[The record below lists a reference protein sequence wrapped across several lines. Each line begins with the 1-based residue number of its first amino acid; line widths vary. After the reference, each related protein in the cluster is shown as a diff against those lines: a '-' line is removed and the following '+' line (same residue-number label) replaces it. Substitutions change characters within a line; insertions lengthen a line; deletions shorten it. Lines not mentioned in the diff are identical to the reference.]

1 MGAPPGQSDVALDPP
16 CRYGGI
22 SLPAFLRARPGRAQS
37 AGRPMTANKKKL
49 LLPNTMA
56 KAGWNVLIG
65 RDDIEA
71 VPYEP
76 YIAMPDLQAALRDT
90 DGIALSLTPLK
101 APEIAV
107 ADRLRVA
114 ARIGV
119 GYDAVEI
126 PALTARGIPLMVV
139 GTANSVSVA
148 EHAIFMM
155 YALAKK
161 VMFHDAAVRANR
173 WQDRWKDVPVDL
185 AEKTILIVGFGRIG
199 TRTAKRC
206 LAMEMTV
213 LIYDPYVPAATIKAA
228 GCEPAADL
236 DAAVSRADLVCIHC
250 PKTPET
256 VDMFNAA
263 RFAKMKP
270 SAYIINT
277 ARGGIIDEKALHAA
291 LTGGKLAGAG
301 IDVFDAEPTP
311 ADNPL
316 LKLPNTI
323 VSAHMAGVTVESM
336 DRMAVTTVK
345 NILSVLDG
353 TPAKENAVNKE
364 VFG

>member
-1 MGAPPGQSDVALDPP
+1 
-16 CRYGGI
+16 
-22 SLPAFLRARPGRAQS
+22 
-37 AGRPMTANKKKL
+37 MTPNKKKVM
-49 LLPNTMA
+49 LPHTMA
-56 KAGWNVLIG
+56 KAGWDVLIG

-76 YIAMPDLQAALRDT
+76 YITMPDLQAALRDT

-107 ADRLRVA
+107 APRLRVA

-119 GYDAVEI
+119 GYDAVDI

-148 EHAIFMM
+148 EHAVFMM
-155 YALAKK
+155 YGLAKNGL
-161 VMFHDAAVRANR
+161 FQDAAVRGDR
-173 WQDRWKDVPVDL
+173 WQDRWKEIPVDL
-185 AEKTILIVGFGRIG
+185 AAKTLLVVGFGRIG

-206 LAMEMTV
+206 LAMDMTV
-213 LIYDPYVPAATIKAA
+213 LVYDPYVPAATIKAA
-228 GCEPAADL
+228 GCEPVSDLTAALPRVD
-236 DAAVSRADLVCIHC
+236 VVTIHC

-256 VDMFNAA
+256 IGMFNAA
-263 RFAKMKP
+263 RLAVMKP
-270 SAYIINT
+270 TAFIVNT
-277 ARGGIIDEKALHAA
+277 ARGGLIDEPALHAA
-291 LTGGKLAGAG
+291 LSSGKLAGAG
-301 IDVFDAEPTP
+301 IDVFDKEPTP
-311 ADNPL
+311 VDNPL
-316 LKLPNTI
+316 TKLPNTI

-336 DRMAVTTVK
+336 DRMAIATAK

-353 TPAKENAVNKE
+353 TPNKENAVNKE

>member
-1 MGAPPGQSDVALDPP
+1 
-16 CRYGGI
+16 
-22 SLPAFLRARPGRAQS
+22 
-37 AGRPMTANKKKL
+37 MTPNKKKVM
-49 LLPNTMA
+49 LPETMA
-56 KAGWNVLIG
+56 KAGWDVLIG

-71 VPYEP
+71 VGYDP
-76 YIAMPDLQAALRDT
+76 YITMPDLQVALGDT

-101 APEIAV
+101 GPEIAV
-107 ADRLRVA
+107 APRLRVA

-119 GYDAVEI
+119 GYDAVDI

-161 VMFHDAAVRANR
+161 VMFHDAAVREDR
-173 WQDRWKDVPVDL
+173 WQDRWKEVPVDL

-206 LAMEMTV
+206 LAMDMTV
-213 LIYDPYVPAATIKAA
+213 LVYDPYVPAATIKAA
-228 GCEPAADL
+228 GYEPVSDL
-236 DAAVSRADLVCIHC
+236 DAAVPRADVVCIHC

-256 VDMFNAA
+256 IGMFNAA
-263 RFAKMKP
+263 RIARMKP
-270 SAYIINT
+270 TAYIVNT
-277 ARGGIIDEKALHAA
+277 ARGGLIDEPALYAA
-291 LTGGKLAGAG
+291 LSSGKLAGAG
-301 IDVFDAEPTP
+301 IDVFDKEPTP

-316 LKLPNTI
+316 IKLPNTI

-336 DRMAVTTVK
+336 DRMAITTVK
-345 NILSVLDG
+345 NILGVLDG
-353 TPAKENAVNKE
+353 TPNKDNAVNKE
-364 VFG
+364 VFA

>member
-1 MGAPPGQSDVALDPP
+1 
-16 CRYGGI
+16 
-22 SLPAFLRARPGRAQS
+22 
-37 AGRPMTANKKKL
+37 MTPNKKKVM
-49 LLPNTMA
+49 LPHTLA
-56 KAGWNVLIG
+56 KAGWDVLIG

-76 YIAMPDLQAALRDT
+76 YITMPDLQAALRDT

-101 APEIAV
+101 GPEIAV
-107 ADRLRVA
+107 APRLRVA

-119 GYDAVEI
+119 GYDAVDI

-161 VMFHDAAVRANR
+161 SMFQDAAVREDR

-206 LAMEMTV
+206 AAMDMHV
-213 LIYDPYVPAATIKAA
+213 LVYDPYVPAATVKAA
-228 GCEPAADL
+228 GYESVSDL
-236 DAAVSRADLVCIHC
+236 DAAVARADIVCIHC

-256 VDMFNAA
+256 IGMFNAA
-263 RFAKMKP
+263 RIARMKP
-270 SAYIINT
+270 TAYIVNT
-277 ARGGIIDEKALHAA
+277 ARGGLIDEGALHAA
-291 LTGGKLAGAG
+291 LSSGKLAGAG
-301 IDVFDAEPTP
+301 IDVFDKEPTP

-316 LKLPNTI
+316 IKLPNTI

-336 DRMAVTTVK
+336 DRMAITTVK

-353 TPAKENAVNKE
+353 TPNKENAVNKE

>member
-1 MGAPPGQSDVALDPP
+1 
-16 CRYGGI
+16 
-22 SLPAFLRARPGRAQS
+22 
-37 AGRPMTANKKKL
+37 MTPNKKKVM
-49 LLPNTMA
+49 LPHTMA
-56 KAGWNVLIG
+56 KAGWDVLIG

-76 YIAMPDLQAALRDT
+76 YITMPDLQAALRDT

-107 ADRLRVA
+107 APRLRVA

-119 GYDAVEI
+119 GYDAVDI

-148 EHAIFMM
+148 EHAVFMM
-155 YALAKK
+155 YGLAKK
-161 VMFHDAAVRANR
+161 GLFQDAAVRGDR
-173 WQDRWKDVPVDL
+173 WQDRWKEIPVDL
-185 AEKTILIVGFGRIG
+185 AAKTLLVVGFGRIG

-206 LAMEMTV
+206 LAMDMTV
-213 LIYDPYVPAATIKAA
+213 LVYDPYVPAATIKAA
-228 GCEPAADL
+228 GCEPVTDLTAALPRVD
-236 DAAVSRADLVCIHC
+236 VVTIHC

-256 VDMFNAA
+256 IGMFNAA
-263 RFAKMKP
+263 RLAVMKP
-270 SAYIINT
+270 TAFIVNT
-277 ARGGIIDEKALHAA
+277 ARGGLIDEPALHAA
-291 LTGGKLAGAG
+291 LSSGKLAGAG
-301 IDVFDAEPTP
+301 IDVFDKEPTP

-316 LKLPNTI
+316 TKLPNTI

-336 DRMAVTTVK
+336 DRMAIATVK

-353 TPAKENAVNKE
+353 APNKENAVNKE

>member
-1 MGAPPGQSDVALDPP
+1 
-16 CRYGGI
+16 
-22 SLPAFLRARPGRAQS
+22 
-37 AGRPMTANKKKL
+37 MTPNKKRVM
-49 LLPNTMA
+49 LPNTMA
-56 KAGWNVLIG
+56 KAGWDVLIG

-76 YIAMPDLQAALRDT
+76 YITMPDLQAALRDT

-101 APEIAV
+101 APEIA
-107 ADRLRVA
+107 AAPRLRVA

-161 VMFHDAAVRANR
+161 VMFHDAAVREDR

-206 LAMEMTV
+206 AAMDMHV
-213 LIYDPYVPAATIKAA
+213 LVYDPYVPAATIKAA
-228 GCEPAADL
+228 GYEAVGDL
-236 DAAVSRADLVCIHC
+236 DAAVARADVVCIHC
-250 PKTPET
+250 PKNPET
-256 VDMFNAA
+256 IGMFNAA
-263 RFAKMKP
+263 RLAKMKP
-270 SAYIINT
+270 TAYIINT
-277 ARGGIIDEKALHAA
+277 ARGGLIDEGALHAA
-291 LTGGKLAGAG
+291 LSSGKLAGAG
-301 IDVFDAEPTP
+301 IDVFDKEPTP
-311 ADNPL
+311 ADSPL
-316 LKLPNTI
+316 MKLPNTI

-353 TPAKENAVNKE
+353 TPNKENAVNKE

>member
-1 MGAPPGQSDVALDPP
+1 MSP
-16 CRYGGI
+16 
-22 SLPAFLRARPGRAQS
+22 
-37 AGRPMTANKKKL
+37 NKKKV

-56 KAGWNVLIG
+56 KAGWDVLVG

-71 VPYEP
+71 VGYEP
-76 YIAMPDLQAALRDT
+76 YLSMPELQAALKDT

-107 ADRLRVA
+107 APRLRVA

-119 GYDAVEI
+119 GFDAVEV

-155 YALAKK
+155 YSLAKQ
-161 VMFHDAAVRANR
+161 VMAQDKLVRDN
-173 WQDRWKDVPVDL
+173 RWKDRWSALPVDL
-185 AEKTILIVGFGRIG
+185 AEKTLLIVGFGRIG

-206 LAMEMTV
+206 LAMDMPV
-213 LIYDPYVPAATIKAA
+213 LVYDPYVPAATIKAA
-228 GCEPAADL
+228 GCEPVTDL
-236 DAAVSRADLVCIHC
+236 DAVLPRVDVVTIHC

-256 VDMFNAA
+256 LGMFNAA
-263 RFAKMKP
+263 RFARMKP
-270 SAYIINT
+270 TAFIVNT
-277 ARGGIIDEKALHAA
+277 ARGGIIDELALKAA
-291 LTGGKLAGAG
+291 LESGKLAGAG
-301 IDVFDAEPTP
+301 IDVFDKEPP
-311 ADNPL
+311 AIDNPL
-316 LKLPNTI
+316 YGEPNTI
-323 VSAHMAGVTVESM
+323 VSAHMAGVTAESM

-353 TPAKENAVNKE
+353 TPNKENAVNKE

>member
-1 MGAPPGQSDVALDPP
+1 
-16 CRYGGI
+16 
-22 SLPAFLRARPGRAQS
+22 
-37 AGRPMTANKKKL
+37 MTPNKKRVM
-49 LLPNTMA
+49 LPNTMA
-56 KAGWNVLIG
+56 KAGWDVLIG

-76 YIAMPDLQAALRDT
+76 YITMPDLQAALRDT

-101 APEIAV
+101 APEIA
-107 ADRLRVA
+107 AAPRLRVA

-161 VMFHDAAVRANR
+161 VMFHDAAVREDR

-206 LAMEMTV
+206 AAMDMHV
-213 LIYDPYVPAATIKAA
+213 LVYDPYVPAATVKAA
-228 GCEPAADL
+228 GYEPVGDL
-236 DAAVSRADLVCIHC
+236 DAAVARADVVCIHC
-250 PKTPET
+250 PKSPET
-256 VDMFNAA
+256 IGMFNAA
-263 RFAKMKP
+263 RLARMKP
-270 SAYIINT
+270 TAYIVNT
-277 ARGGIIDEKALHAA
+277 ARGGLIDEGALHAA
-291 LTGGKLAGAG
+291 LSSGKLAGAG
-301 IDVFDAEPTP
+301 IDVFDKEPTP
-311 ADNPL
+311 ADSPL
-316 LKLPNTI
+316 MKLPNTI

-353 TPAKENAVNKE
+353 TPNKENAVNKE

>member
-1 MGAPPGQSDVALDPP
+1 
-16 CRYGGI
+16 
-22 SLPAFLRARPGRAQS
+22 
-37 AGRPMTANKKKL
+37 MTTNKKKL

-56 KAGWNVLIG
+56 KAGWDVLIG

-76 YIAMPDLQAALRDT
+76 YITMPDLQAALRDT

-119 GYDAVEI
+119 GFDAVEI

-148 EHAIFMM
+148 EHALFMM

-161 VMFHDAAVRANR
+161 VMFHDAAVRDNR

-185 AEKTILIVGFGRIG
+185 AEKTLLIVGFGRIG
-199 TRTAKRC
+199 TRVAKRA
-206 LAMEMTV
+206 LAMDMRV
-213 LIYDPYVPAATIKAA
+213 LVYDPYVSTANIISA
-228 GCEPAADL
+228 GCEPVTDL
-236 DAAVSRADLVCIHC
+236 DAALPRVDVVTIHC
-250 PKTPET
+250 PKSPET
-256 VDMFNAA
+256 VGLFNAA
-263 RFAKMKP
+263 RLARMKP
-270 SAYIINT
+270 TAYIVNT
-277 ARGGIIDEKALHAA
+277 ARGGIIDEPALLAA
-291 LTGGKLAGAG
+291 LTSGKLAGAG
-301 IDVFDAEPTP
+301 IDVFDKEPAP
-311 ADNPL
+311 IDNPL

-323 VSAHMAGVTVESM
+323 VSAHMAGVTMESM

-353 TPAKENAVNKE
+353 TPNKENAVNRE

>member
-1 MGAPPGQSDVALDPP
+1 
-16 CRYGGI
+16 
-22 SLPAFLRARPGRAQS
+22 
-37 AGRPMTANKKKL
+37 MTPNKKKVM
-49 LLPNTMA
+49 LPHTMA
-56 KAGWNVLIG
+56 KAGWDVLIG

-71 VPYEP
+71 VAYEP
-76 YIAMPDLQAALRDT
+76 YITMPDLQAALRDT

-107 ADRLRVA
+107 APRLRVA

-119 GYDAVEI
+119 GYDAVDI

-148 EHAIFMM
+148 EHAVFMM
-155 YALAKK
+155 YGLAKK
-161 VMFHDAAVRANR
+161 GLFQDAAVRGDR
-173 WQDRWKDVPVDL
+173 WQDRWKEIPVDL
-185 AEKTILIVGFGRIG
+185 AAKTLLVVGFGRIG

-206 LAMEMTV
+206 LAMDMTV
-213 LIYDPYVPAATIKAA
+213 LVYDPYVPAATIKAA
-228 GCEPAADL
+228 GCEPVTDLTAALPRVD
-236 DAAVSRADLVCIHC
+236 VVTIHC

-256 VDMFNAA
+256 LGMFNAA
-263 RFAKMKP
+263 RLAVMKP
-270 SAYIINT
+270 TAFIVNT
-277 ARGGIIDEKALHAA
+277 ARGGLIDEPALYAA
-291 LTGGKLAGAG
+291 LSSGKLAGAG
-301 IDVFDAEPTP
+301 IDVFDKEPTP

-316 LKLPNTI
+316 IKLPNTI

-336 DRMAVTTVK
+336 DRMAIATVK

-353 TPAKENAVNKE
+353 TPNKENAINKE

>member
-1 MGAPPGQSDVALDPP
+1 MRSRWIMGFPPL
-16 CRYGGI
+16 
-22 SLPAFLRARPGRAQS
+22 ARPLPGGAVSKVRAMQ
-37 AGRPMTANKKKL
+37 PNKKKV

-56 KAGWNVLIG
+56 KAGWDVLSG

-71 VPYEP
+71 VGYDP
-76 YIAMPDLQAALRDT
+76 YISMPDLQASLKDT

-107 ADRLRVA
+107 APRLRVA

-155 YALAKK
+155 YALAKQ
-161 VMFHDAAVRANR
+161 VMA
-173 WQDRWKDVPVDL
+173 QDRLVRDNRCKDRWSGMPVDL
-185 AEKTILIVGFGRIG
+185 AEKTLLVIGFGRFG

-206 LAMEMTV
+206 LAMDMPV
-213 LIYDPYVPAATIKAA
+213 RVYDPYVPAATIKAA
-228 GCEPAADL
+228 GYEPVSDL
-236 DAAVSRADLVCIHC
+236 DAAVARADVVTIHC

-256 VDMFNAA
+256 IGMFNAA
-263 RFAKMKP
+263 RLAKMKP
-270 SAYIINT
+270 TAFIVNT
-277 ARGGIIDEKALHAA
+277 ARGGIIDEFALKEA
-291 LTGGKLAGAG
+291 LSSGKLAGAG
-301 IDVFDAEPTP
+301 IDVFDKEPP
-311 ADNPL
+311 AQDNPIFGL
-316 LKLPNTI
+316 SNTI
-323 VSAHMAGVTVESM
+323 VSAHMAGVTTESM
-336 DRMAVTTVK
+336 DRMAVATVK

-353 TPAKENAVNKE
+353 TPNKENAVNKE

>member
-1 MGAPPGQSDVALDPP
+1 MS
-16 CRYGGI
+16 
-22 SLPAFLRARPGRAQS
+22 
-37 AGRPMTANKKKL
+37 TNKKKVM
-49 LLPNTMA
+49 LPHTMA
-56 KAGWNVLIG
+56 KAGWDVLNG

-71 VPYEP
+71 VGYDP
-76 YIAMPDLQAALRDT
+76 YITMPDLQVALRDT

-107 ADRLRVA
+107 AERLRVA

-119 GYDAVEI
+119 GFDAVEI

-148 EHAIFMM
+148 EHALFMM

-161 VMFHDAAVRANR
+161 VMFHDASVRDNR
-173 WQDRWKDVPVDL
+173 WQDRWKDVPLDL
-185 AEKTILIVGFGRIG
+185 AEKTLLIVGFGRIG
-199 TRTAKRC
+199 TRVAKRAR
-206 LAMEMTV
+206 AMDMNV
-213 LIYDPYVPAATIKAA
+213 LIYDPYVPAADIVAA
-228 GCEPAADL
+228 GCEPVADL
-236 DAAVSRADLVCIHC
+236 SAALPRVDVVTIHC
-250 PKTPET
+250 PKSPET
-256 VDMFNAA
+256 VGLFNAA
-263 RFAKMKP
+263 RLARMKP
-270 SAYIINT
+270 TAYIVNT
-277 ARGGIIDEKALHAA
+277 ARGGIIDEAALHAA
-291 LTGGKLAGAG
+291 LSGGKLAGAG
-301 IDVFDAEPTP
+301 IDVFDKEPTP

-353 TPAKENAVNKE
+353 TPNKENAVNRE